1 MSAPENLPPIL
12 SVGTAVVTRVEVRS
26 GDALTCPAGA
36 VGRIV
41 ESPVDMEHSYRVRL
55 TGGELVS
62 LRRGQIAVLKH
73 FQRDPRD
80 GMGEGADAMDEYDL
94 QQYVIYRCIV
104 GSRAYGLDHAG
115 SDTDTRGVYLPP
127 AEMHWSLAGVPEQLE
142 NKQTDECYWE
152 VGKFV
157 RLALKANPNVLEV
170 LYSPLVEDVTPIG
183 RELLNMR
190 ASFLSK
196 LVYQTYNGYVMS
208 QFRKL
213 EADIRNHG
221 QIKWKHAMHLVRLL
235 ISGVRALSE
244 GTVPVKVVAPHREG
258 LLAIRD
264 GLMDWDD
271 INRWRLDLHKQFA
284 AALAQSPLPERP
296 DYEAADAFLVRAR
309 RSMVS

>member
-1 MSAPENLPPIL
+1 MSRSRIDNLPPIL
-12 SVGTAVVTRVEVRS
+12 SVGTAVVTRVEVRG
-26 GDALTCPAGA
+26 GDAIMCPAGA
-36 VGRIV
+36 VGRIE
-41 ESPVDMEHSYRVRL
+41 ESPADPEHSYRVRL

-62 LRRGQIAVLKH
+62 LRRRQIAVLKH
-73 FQRDPRD
+73 FQRN
-80 GMGEGADAMDEYDL
+80 GMEGGVGAMDEYDL

-104 GSRAYGLDHAG
+104 GSRAYGLDHEA

-152 VGKFV
+152 LGKFV

-170 LYSPLVEDVTPIG
+170 LYSPLVEHVEPTG

-213 EADIRNHG
+213 EADMRNRG

-235 ISGVRALSE
+235 ISGITVLGEAA
-244 GTVPVKVVAPHREG
+244 VPVEVVATYRDR
-258 LLAIRD
+258 LLAVRD
-264 GLMDWDD
+264 GLLGWDEV
-271 INRWRLDLHKQFA
+271 NAWRLDLHQQFDGA
-284 AALAQSPLPERP
+284 FAETALAERP
-296 DYEAADAFLVRAR
+296 DYDAANAFLIKAR
-309 RSMVS
+309 RSMVK